1 MIGSATAPASSGNL
15 GPGFDALALA
25 VDLWCRC
32 EAERSD
38 DWWIEEEGTRTRA
51 SHSDLAVR
59 AVQHAVGDRPM
70 TLRIGN
76 DIPRSR
82 GLGSSSAVR
91 AAAAASAMRAVGIE
105 PTDQGLFEIVSALE
119 GHPDNAAAAVYGG
132 LVIAYDGVVGRL
144 PIAPELRVVLAI
156 PDLRLSTHR
165 ARAALPGAVRHQ
177 VAARSIARV
186 GMLLEGLRT
195 GDPAML
201 DKATG
206 DELHELPRRS
216 LSPLTGR
223 LIEAARAGGAL
234 HAAWSGAGPTVIAF
248 ATDATRSQVEAA
260 LSATLGDEGVTMHP
274 DISDRGWS

>member
-15 GPGFDALALA
+15 GAGFDALALA

-38 DWWIEEEGTRTRA
+38 DWWIEQEGTRARA
-51 SHSDLAVR
+51 PHSDLVVR

-82 GLGSSSAVR
+82 GLGSSSAVT

-119 GHPDNAAAAVYGG
+119 GHPDNAAATVYGG

-144 PIAPELRVVLAI
+144 TIAPELRVVLAI
-156 PDLRLSTHR
+156 PDLRLSTHQ

-177 VAARSIARV
+177 VAARSVARV

-248 ATDATRSQVEAA
+248 ATDATRSQVEAT
-260 LSATLGDEGVTMHP
+260 LSATLGDEGVTMLP
-274 DISDRGWS
+274 AISDRGWS